1 MGELSHIRQRIE
13 QAELRLRTSHSTRE
27 RESAALQEMWDQIRA
42 RLVAQDA
49 EMDGLRAQIAELEN
63 VREELL
69 GMVTTL
75 LGSVEDGLDHMR
87 DETVPRIASM
97 AGEMLGEEAAFA
109 RFAGNARTEA
119 PVERPQPARPAAAPK
134 PDRYVSLDREALL
147 ALEEEEENETPTPAA
162 GPAGESTSPGIL
174 NLISRIQD
182 GFPATPAPHS
192 QDEEGEDELARDL
205 REIEVLRSELDGLR
219 ARMASDNH

>member
-1 MGELSHIRQRIE
+1 
-13 QAELRLRTSHSTRE
+13 
-27 RESAALQEMWDQIRA
+27 MWDQIRV
-42 RLVAQDA
+42 RLVTQDA
-49 EMDGLRAQIAELEN
+49 EMDRLRAQIVELEN

-97 AGEMLGEEAAFA
+97 ASEMLGEEAASA
-109 RFAGNARTEA
+109 RFAGNARTET
-119 PVERPQPARPAAAPK
+119 PVERPSPARPAAAPK

-147 ALEEEEENETPTPAA
+147 ALEEEEEDQTPAPAA
-162 GPAGESTSPGIL
+162 GPVGESTSPGIL
-174 NLISRIQD
+174 NLISRIQG
-182 GFPATPAPHS
+182 GFPAPHG
-192 QDEEGEDELARDL
+192 QDDEDEDELARDL